1 MAPETGM
8 EQTVARAVRDNLGA
22 LQRVS
27 EELNQALADVV
38 AACSSSRPANA
49 LPAMLR
55 AQTAAASLAASLE
68 VITRFVTGS
77 AGAPVMVAAA
87 VPVGEVAAEP
97 APAPAP
103 RVPAVGSAAAATPE
117 DAGREMASEGG
128 PAPIPTVKVPT
139 IAAPEPAAPPAAPE
153 PPPAPAAAAP
163 VAPAPQEEKPAF
175 DVGKLSA
182 DEQEL
187 HRRANRVAKVS
198 MQDIKMLRPDDIK
211 VGREKKDLCVRLRV
225 DLDKARKEYD
235 RRFKA
240 ILNHPVD
247 YFYDWLV
254 DIIADGDPKALGEY
268 PYPSS
273 APRR

>member
-1 MAPETGM
+1 MAQEPGM
-8 EQTVARAVRDNLGA
+8 EQTVSRAVRDNLAA

-27 EELNQALADVV
+27 EELNHAMADLV
-38 AACSSSRPANA
+38 AACSSSRAANA

-55 AQTAAASLAASLE
+55 AQSAAASLAASLE
-68 VITRFVTGS
+68 VMTRFVAATAGGS
-77 AGAPVMVAAA
+77 VISMAAA
-87 VPVGEVAAEP
+87 APAAEVAP
-97 APAPAP
+97 AAAPAP
-103 RVPAVGSAAAATPE
+103 RVPATGSAVVATSE

-128 PAPIPTVKVPT
+128 PAPIPMVKVP
-139 IAAPEPAAPPAAPE
+139 AVEAPAPE
-153 PPPAPAAAAP
+153 PPPPPPPAVVPPPRA
-163 VAPAPQEEKPAF
+163 EEKVAF

-211 VGREKKDLCVRLRV
+211 VGRDKKDLCARLRV

-235 RRFKA
+235 RRFKT
-240 ILNHPVD
+240 ILTHPVD

-254 DIIADGDPKALGEY
+254 DIIADGDPKALGDY
-268 PYPSS
+268 PYPSN

>member
-1 MAPETGM
+1 MAQESGM
-8 EQTVARAVRDNLGA
+8 EQTVSRAVRDNLAA

-27 EELNQALADVV
+27 EELNHAMADLV
-38 AACSSSRPANA
+38 AACSSSRTANA

-55 AQTAAASLAASLE
+55 AQSAAASLAASLE
-68 VITRFVTGS
+68 VMTRFVAATAGGS
-77 AGAPVMVAAA
+77 VVSMAAVAA
-87 VPVGEVAAEP
+87 PAAEP
-97 APAPAP
+97 AAEPAP
-103 RVPAVGSAAAATPE
+103 RVPATGSAAVATSE

-128 PAPIPTVKVPT
+128 PAPIPMVKVP
-139 IAAPEPAAPPAAPE
+139 AVAAPE
-153 PPPAPAAAAP
+153 PPPPP
-163 VAPAPQEEKPAF
+163 PPPVVAPPAREEEKVAF

-211 VGREKKDLCVRLRV
+211 VGREKKDLCARLRV

-235 RRFKA
+235 RRFKT
-240 ILNHPVD
+240 ILTHPVD

-254 DIIADGDPKALGEY
+254 DIIADGDPKALGNY
-268 PYPSS
+268 PYPTS

>member
-1 MAPETGM
+1 MAQEAGM
-8 EQTVARAVRDNLGA
+8 EQTVSRAVRDNLAA

-27 EELNQALADVV
+27 EELNQAMADLV
-38 AACSSSRPANA
+38 AACSSSRPTNA
-49 LPAMLR
+49 LPSLLR
-55 AQTAAASLAASLE
+55 TQTAAASLAASLE
-68 VITRFVTGS
+68 VMTRFVVGTS
-77 AGAPVMVAAA
+77 AAPVISVAA
-87 VPVGEVAAEP
+87 VAAP
-97 APAPAP
+97 ATEAATAP
-103 RVPAVGSAAAATPE
+103 RVPATGSAAVATAD

-128 PAPIPTVKVPT
+128 PAPIPTVKVPA
-139 IAAPEPAAPPAAPE
+139 IPAPEPEAPP
-153 PPPAPAAAAP
+153 PPPVV
-163 VAPAPQEEKPAF
+163 VAPPPPPPVVKEETPAF

-211 VGREKKDLCVRLRV
+211 VGREKKDLCSRLRV

-235 RRFKA
+235 RRFKV
-240 ILNHPVD
+240 ILTHPVD

-268 PYPSS
+268 PYPTS

>member
-1 MAPETGM
+1 MAQEAGM
-8 EQTVARAVRDNLGA
+8 EQAVSRAVRDNLAA

-27 EELNQALADVV
+27 EELNQAMADLV

-55 AQTAAASLAASLE
+55 AQSAAASLAASLE
-68 VITRFVTGS
+68 VMTRFVVGTS
-77 AGAPVMVAAA
+77 GAPAISAAPMVAPAVEAA
-87 VPVGEVAAEP
+87 T
-97 APAPAP
+97 AP
-103 RVPAVGSAAAATPE
+103 RVPATGSAAVATAD

-128 PAPIPTVKVPT
+128 PAPIPTVKVPA
-139 IAAPEPAAPPAAPE
+139 IAPSAPEPQPPAPPPVVAAPP
-153 PPPAPAAAAP
+153 PPPAPP
-163 VAPAPQEEKPAF
+163 KEEAPAF
-175 DVGKLSA
+175 DVGKLSL

-211 VGREKKDLCVRLRV
+211 VGREKKDLCARLRV

-268 PYPSS
+268 PYPTS